1 MSVLH
6 KYLILKLFLKGH
18 QKVGQSL
25 QRFIQEDPTED
36 DNIYSE
42 TNIEEVINIDDGQS
56 QSFSN
61 LAHIQEVDKPEQPL
75 FYDVPIKIEETSPYD
90 DIRTI
95 YVPIENAIN
104 VPDGIFSGA
113 TDVEDN
119 ARTVSLGFSQDVQD
133 GSNTPYFGMI

>member
-1 MSVLH
+1 MFH
-6 KYLILKLFLKGH
+6 INFQYFTFLKGQ

-36 DNIYSE
+36 DNVYSE
-42 TNIEEVINIDDGQS
+42 TNIEEVINIDDGQR
-56 QSFSN
+56 FSN
-61 LAHIQEVDKPEQPL
+61 LAQIQEVDKPEQPL

-104 VPDGIFSGA
+104 VPDGIFVGA
-113 TDVEDN
+113 AGVDDN
-119 ARTVSLGFSQDVQD
+119 ARTVSLGFSQDVQG
-133 GSNTPYFGMI
+133 GSNTPYFGMT